1 MGMQP
6 VLQALRT
13 MGIIIGLAFLGFMLW
28 VAVIGPAILLLL
40 SPRS

>member
-1 MGMQP
+1 VNP

-13 MGIIIGLAFLGFMLW
+13 LGIVVGIAFLGFMLW

-40 SPRS
+40 KPHS

>member
-1 MGMQP
+1 MNP

-13 MGIIIGLAFLGFMLW
+13 LGIIVGVAFLGFMLW

-40 SPRS
+40 KPHS

>member
-1 MGMQP
+1 MNP

-13 MGIIIGLAFLGFMLW
+13 LSIIVGVAFLGFMLW

-40 SPRS
+40 KPHS

>member
-1 MGMQP
+1 MNP

-13 MGIIIGLAFLGFMLW
+13 VGIIVGVAFLGLTLW

-40 SPRS
+40 KPHS